1 MNCVR
6 AKSCSLLSFRKSNP
20 PKARDAFEKVWLV
33 WLKVI
38 LFFEVNDAEVEPI
51 VPGITSS
58 EIFNSEDIDKDDD
71 VVGEQTSLQLQS
83 LCSDQESDCSKSN
96 VFKTQ
101 LLTIITMIFSKYYF
115 V

>member
-1 MNCVR
+1 M
-6 AKSCSLLSFRKSNP
+6 SHFSLSNQRNSEFTIL
-20 PKARDAFEKVWLV
+20 AESI
-33 WLKVI
+33 I

-83 LCSDQESDCSKSN
+83 LCSDRESDCSKSN

-101 LLTIITMIFSKYYF
+101 LLTIIMMIFSKYYF